1 MKTLFLTFS
10 ILLLCA
16 AFTQTL
22 GADVAGVWTGRMVVR
37 TPERGNQS
45 RDVTLTLKIDGDRVT
60 GTLSGTWEGH
70 RDSAEILDG
79 KVGGDRVFFA
89 VPSGAVDMP
98 RIEFVG
104 RQDGDNLTLTITFK
118 NPNNGEEWPAGDGLL
133 KRSK

>member
-1 MKTLFLTFS
+1 MKTLFLAFGFFLVS
-10 ILLLCA
+10 G
-16 AFTQTL
+16 AFTQIL
-22 GADVAGVWTGRMVVR
+22 GADVAGVWTGRIVFK
-37 TPERGNQS
+37 TPDRGDQP
-45 RDVTLTLKIDGDRVT
+45 RDVALTLKVDGYKVT

-89 VPSGAVDMP
+89 VPSGAQDMP

-104 RQDGDNLTLTITFK
+104 KQDGDNLTLTITSK
-118 NPNNGEEWPAGDGLL
+118 NPNNGEERQSGDGLL

>member
-1 MKTLFLTFS
+1 VKTLSLAFGLFLLS
-10 ILLLCA
+10 V

-22 GADVAGVWTGRMVVR
+22 RADAAGVWTGRIVVK
-37 TPERGNQS
+37 TPDRENQS
-45 RDVTLTLKIDGDRVT
+45 RDVTLTLKVDGDRVT

-98 RIEFVG
+98 RIEFEG
-104 RQDGDNLTLTITFK
+104 KQDGDNLTLTITFK
-118 NPNNGEEWPAGDGLL
+118 NPNNGEERQSGDGLL